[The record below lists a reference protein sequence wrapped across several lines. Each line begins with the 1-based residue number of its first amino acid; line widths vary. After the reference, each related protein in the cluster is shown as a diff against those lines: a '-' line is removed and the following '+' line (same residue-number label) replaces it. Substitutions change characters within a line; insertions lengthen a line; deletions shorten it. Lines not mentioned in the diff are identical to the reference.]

1 MMPVPK
7 YVASSPPVA
16 ASATYGASSVQV
28 TELLIGKLNDSG
40 NSRSNVRAWPAS
52 GA

>member
-1 MMPVPK
+1 MIAVPK
-7 YVASSPPVA
+7 YVESRPPVEA
-16 ASATYGASSVQV
+16 AATYGTSSVQV

-40 NSRSNVRAWPAS
+40 SSRSKVRAWPAS